1 MAVMIPGMLIFSAIG
16 ALVMLVAVRSVGASD
31 PALLLP
37 GLSAL
42 ATVVGVFWMVSPL
55 VSGLA
60 IAESHDVSRLLH
72 FPIPPW
78 TLVGSSLIANLA
90 QPMAVAELPMIAAIA
105 IAVAGRA
112 YWIPLT
118 LLGVLL
124 SFAVILAAAQLSAL
138 ALSGAARNRRL
149 QDLATFFGI
158 GVAFVIGLLP
168 LLLLWAGAGP
178 LAAIARARRAT
189 DLFALSP
196 FAWGVRGAVHA
207 GRGDLGGFAVHV
219 VLAVAAVGAAMALS
233 AALIQRI
240 ARGELDLSG
249 GPSSA
254 AGPARMRFAGAV
266 GAVLEKDLRMSWRDP
281 ALKATLFVGLLGP
294 LLFVV
299 FVLQGATRGG
309 SRALLYLALFL
320 GVSAFGSNAFGLER
334 RGVALLMGFPVERWR
349 ILLGKNMSSLLFRV
363 PGLLLLVVA
372 AVVLRAVHLLPAAL
386 TIAACGLILSAAVD
400 NYSSILFPVP
410 HADPRRPGAP
420 PRGRGLAAMLVSL
433 ALLAATMTLTAPF
446 AFLAWLPLLLGRPWL
461 WALSLPLAL
470 AGAASVYAMLLAG
483 AAKLLSRREPELLER
498 ILGEG

>member
-1 MAVMIPGMLIFSAIG
+1 MLVFSAVG
-16 ALVMLVAVRSVGASD
+16 AFVMLLAVRSVGASD

-42 ATVVGVFWMVSPL
+42 ATVVGLFWMVSPL
-55 VSGLA
+55 VSGLS

-90 QPMAVAELPMIAAIA
+90 QPMAMAELPMIAAV
-105 IAVAGRA
+105 AVALADRA
-112 YWIPLT
+112 YQLPLT
-118 LLGVLL
+118 LAGVLL

-149 QDLATFFGI
+149 QDLATFLGI

-168 LLLLWAGAGP
+168 LLFLWAGAGP
-178 LAAIARARRAT
+178 LAAMARLLRGT

-207 GRGDLGGFAVHV
+207 GRGDLGGFALHAL
-219 VLAVAAVGAAMALS
+219 LAVAAVGAAMAVS

-249 GPSSA
+249 GPAGA

-299 FVLQGATRGG
+299 FILQGASRAG

-349 ILLGKNMSSLLFRV
+349 VLLGKNLGALLFRV

-372 AVVLRAVHLLPAAL
+372 AFVLRALHLLPAAL
-386 TIAACGLILSAAVD
+386 VIAACGLILSAAVD
-400 NYSSILFPVP
+400 NYASILFPAP
-410 HADPRRPGAP
+410 TADPRRPGAP
-420 PRGRGLAAMLVSL
+420 PRGRGLTGMLVSL
-433 ALLAATMTLTAPF
+433 ALLAGTMALTAPF
-446 AFLAWLPLLLGRPWL
+446 AFLAWLPLLLGEPWL

-483 AAKLLSRREPELLER
+483 SARLLTRREPELLER